1 MAATA
6 VAMMAAMMPPMMPP
20 VAPAPAVL
28 GDSVRTKT
36 ASGHYE
42 ELMAA
47 SSSPVSQIPQT
58 QDFSK

>member
-1 MAATA
+1 MPATA

-36 ASGHYE
+36 AWGHDE
-42 ELMAA
+42 NLTAAA
-47 SSSPVSQIPQT
+47 SALVFRYCTCQAS
-58 QDFSK
+58 

>member
-1 MAATA
+1 MPATA

-36 ASGHYE
+36 ALGHYE
-42 ELMAA
+42 KFMAA
-47 SSSPVSQIPQT
+47 SSSPVLQIPHKP
-58 QDFSK
+58 DFSK